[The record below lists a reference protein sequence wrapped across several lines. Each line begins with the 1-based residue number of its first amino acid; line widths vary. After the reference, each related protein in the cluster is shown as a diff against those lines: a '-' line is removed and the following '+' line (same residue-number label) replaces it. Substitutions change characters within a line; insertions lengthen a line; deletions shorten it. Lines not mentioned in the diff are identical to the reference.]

1 MATAKTTRSQWNK
14 EKWASLS
21 IRRADYERLRAMAS
35 ARDPRPSIAEMV
47 KHLINEASR

>member
-1 MATAKTTRSQWNK
+1 MATATKNRSQWNK

-21 IRRADYERLRAMAS
+21 IRRADYERLRAMAN

-47 KHLINEASR
+47 RHLINEATR